1 MYGWWGRKM
10 DARLMIWH
18 SGEHIP
24 IAEDNQS
31 SLPDVPKVYVV
42 NLSWHTVLYMFR
54 IIRGI
59 KVQCSWY
66 RIVIRY
72 DEEEEEEEA
81 ATQQQQQQRQRQQ
94 QRQQQQHQTQKQEQQ
109 PYITINI
116 YIMHLNLSNCSLN
129 LSHRV
134 RVCRNKQSTS
144 CRQFHTRTTWLFCPP
159 YL

>member
-1 MYGWWGRKM
+1 MYGRWGRKM

-24 IAEDNQS
+24 IPEDNRS
-31 SLPDVPKVYVV
+31 SVPDVPKVYFV
-42 NLSWHTVLYMFR
+42 NLSRHTVLYMFR

-72 DEEEEEEEA
+72 DEEEA
-81 ATQQQQQQRQRQQ
+81 ATQQQ
-94 QRQQQQHQTQKQEQQ
+94 QQQQHQTQKQEQQ
-109 PYITINI
+109 PYIIINIHI

-144 CRQFHTRTTWLFCPP
+144 CGQFHTRTTWLFCPP